1 MSTRAVTYGRAPAA
15 PTSATPLWL
24 LPAFAVLGAAFT
36 AAVSAGGYWPL
47 TALVL
52 TAVVTAFVVV
62 LRLPHVGI
70 SLFLTTFLINYPS
83 VARGAGPLTINNI
96 LGALFIVLLLWD
108 FYQRRDTTFLE
119 DRLLL
124 GLAGIGAIFLI
135 GSVASVYTLPDEF
148 VQRLIQKPLGAAYG
162 KTDYTSRFLFQY
174 FSRIAFVLF
183 LLRFIRTPRQ
193 LLWVFVTLLGCI
205 VFAVPFALYN
215 YATAVGTDVRAL
227 TRVVNWADN
236 ANRFAFGLLL
246 GIAFLYY
253 LSVNT
258 KARGVKAVAV
268 VGTLLLSP
276 TILLSASRS
285 GFMGMLILGLLV
297 MVGAFGG
304 AGERSRRTTAA
315 GLVLA
320 LSVGL
325 VTYFTVL
332 PPRMQQRI
340 LNLNPF
346 AEQTAEG
353 SKSTEFRYATIQNSF
368 DIIADHPIL
377 GVGLGNFRWVHKHT
391 HGRFKPPHNSYVWA
405 LAEGGVPL
413 LLAFL
418 GLFWALWRRL
428 GKLRAAYEHHDVIA
442 HFPNWLRVYILLL
455 LFFSFFADVWIEEH
469 IFLLIGST
477 ILLTQWRPTTAAVPQ
492 RSR

>member
-1 MSTRAVTYGRAPAA
+1 MTTRAVTYGRAPAA
-15 PTSATPLWL
+15 PTSAAPLWI

-83 VARGAGPLTINNI
+83 VARGAGPLTINNF
-96 LGALFIVLLLWD
+96 LGALFLMLLLWD
-108 FYQRRDTTFLE
+108 FYQRRDTTFLQ

-135 GSVASVYTLPDEF
+135 GTVASVYTLPDEH

-183 LLRFIRTPRQ
+183 VLRFIRTPKQ

-205 VFAVPFALYN
+205 LFAVPPALHN
-215 YATAVGTDVRAL
+215 YATATGTDVRAL
-227 TRVVNWADN
+227 TRIVNWADN

-258 KARGVKAVAV
+258 KARWVKVAAI
-268 VGTLLLSP
+268 VGTLFLSP

-285 GFMGMLILGLLV
+285 GFMGMVILGALV

-304 AGERSRRTTAA
+304 ASERSRKTTAA
-315 GLVLA
+315 GLALA
-320 LSVGL
+320 LAVGL

-346 AEQTAEG
+346 ATSEEG
-353 SKSTEFRYATIQNSF
+353 SKSTEFRYATLQNSV
-368 DIIADHPIL
+368 DIIADHPIM
-377 GVGLGNFRWVHKHT
+377 GVGLGNFRWVHKYT

-418 GLFWALWRRL
+418 ALFWALWRRL
-428 GKLRAAYEHHDVIA
+428 GKLRAAYEHHDVIP
-442 HFPNWLRVYILLL
+442 HFPNWLRIYIILL

-477 ILLTQWRPTTAAVPQ
+477 ILLTQWQPTTAAVPV
-492 RSR
+492 RAR